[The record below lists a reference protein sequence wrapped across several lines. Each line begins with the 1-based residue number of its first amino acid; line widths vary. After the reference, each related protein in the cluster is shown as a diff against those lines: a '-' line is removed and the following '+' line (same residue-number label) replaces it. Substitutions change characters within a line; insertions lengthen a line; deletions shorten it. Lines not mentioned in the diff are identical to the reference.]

1 VTVLR
6 VFTARANKFICR
18 HDLPEPDEDD
28 IATIISDERRHIT
41 SSLNACLAPLNAP
54 DEPTD
59 VIDMN
64 KSDLSTLSF
73 EKLVSL
79 RSRHQTRQAA
89 SGVRK
94 KTTSGRDQT
103 HAKLP
108 TERQLL
114 LRRFQEIIKEQQEQG
129 AGTGA
134 ERGLRWRMGNAPA
147 AGNAANAAAAAK
159 TRHKKVCQPPIFT
172 DIVTRY

>member
-1 VTVLR
+1 MMTQGKNN
-6 VFTARANKFICR
+6 TMKGTQQSE
-18 HDLPEPDEDD
+18 H
-28 IATIISDERRHIT
+28 
-41 SSLNACLAPLNAP
+41 SSLKS
-54 DEPTD
+54 DI
-59 VIDMN
+59 VMYIDYDHAAKCYRN
-64 KSDLSTLSF
+64 QGDLSTLSF